1 MSLAE
6 ENNRLAYI
14 AIGSNMGDSELTL
27 ASALPR
33 LQALS
38 ATPLVASRWI
48 RSKPVNCPPGS
59 PDFLNGAIAIQPY
72 PGETAETLLA
82 KLQAIEVEFGRKPK
96 SVMNEPRP
104 LDLDLIGFGAERR
117 NSEKLTLPHPRAAER
132 EFVLA
137 PLAEIAPDLRLPGFE
152 ETVVQLLEKLRG

>member
-6 ENNRLAYI
+6 ENNRLAYV
-14 AIGSNMGDSELTL
+14 AVGSNMGDSELTL

-38 ATPLVASRWI
+38 TTPLVASRWI

-59 PDFLNGAIAIQPY
+59 PDFLNGAVVIQPY
-72 PGETAETLLA
+72 PGETPETLLA
-82 KLQAIEVEFGRKPK
+82 KLQALEVEFGRKPK
-96 SVMNEPRP
+96 TVMNEPRP
-104 LDLDLIGFGAERR
+104 LDLDLISFGAERR
-117 NSEKLTLPHPRAAER
+117 NSEKLTLPHPRAEER

-137 PLAEIAPDLRLPGFE
+137 PLAEIAPELKLPGFD
-152 ETVVQLLEKLRG
+152 ETVVQLLAKLRG